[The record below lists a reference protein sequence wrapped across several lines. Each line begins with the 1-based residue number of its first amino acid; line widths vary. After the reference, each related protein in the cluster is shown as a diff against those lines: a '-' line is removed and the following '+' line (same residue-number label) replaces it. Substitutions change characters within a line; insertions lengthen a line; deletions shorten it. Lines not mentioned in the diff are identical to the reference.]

1 MKTRLILVAAGLAL
15 LTVVGGCKKSNTDP
29 NNGGETTSGKY
40 LKKVN
45 YWTVATNKETT
56 IRELVLNAN
65 GDITALRT
73 YTSNAQ
79 GGTAGNLILEFTSI
93 EKNSNGKVAKISGQD
108 KQQNIAVEH
117 SFTYDASGNLT
128 KAVLKQSG
136 ADFRTKNFNYDA
148 SNRLIFEDEIANNN
162 SNKVVREKSY
172 TYTGT
177 SANPTTMVDNYV
189 WYNTVT
195 NYTLTFDDKK
205 NPSQAAPAFLYP
217 MNLVDFYKSNLLK
230 SDNGKGVV
238 LNYTLTYNS
247 DGFAASTTSDGSTGF
262 KFEYG
267 D

>member
-1 MKTRLILVAAGLAL
+1 MKKSIILAVAAALTLAA
-15 LTVVGGCKKSNTDP
+15 CKKSNNNTDP

-56 IRELVLNAN
+56 IRELVFNAN
-65 GDITALRT
+65 GDITALCT

-79 GGTAGNLILEFTSI
+79 GGTAGNIILEFTSI
-93 EKNSNGKVAKISGQD
+93 EKNSSGKVTKISGQD

-136 ADFRTKNFNYDA
+136 ADYRTKNFKYDA

-177 SANPTTMVDNYV
+177 AANPTTMVDNYV

-195 NYTLTFDDKK
+195 THTLTFDDKK

-217 MNLVDFYKSNLLK
+217 MNLVDVYKANLVK
-230 SDNGKGVV
+230 TDNGTQAVNWTV
-238 LNYTLTYNS
+238 TYNK
-247 DGFAASTTSDGSTGF
+247 DGFAASTTNGSGSGL